1 MENSNNSSGDEEDN
15 FYDVPNF
22 QLKFFAGPHMRDLL
36 KKRAE
41 VESAGW
47 TKAHGTRRRP
57 RKQQTGLYQPFEVS
71 NA

>member
-41 VESAGW
+41 VESAG
-47 TKAHGTRRRP
+47 
-57 RKQQTGLYQPFEVS
+57 
-71 NA
+71 